1 MRSKPRFN
9 TQGMKIMVT
18 VWKRTAFIAVGELRQ
33 ADSAV
38 MESTTSCGGG
48 RGVSKGWKRFQNGRV
63 KAFFFESGGGYRI
76 LREQT
81 TAAKVAD
88 VNVSAKEKDDEYQY
102 EEKDGRSYHDLAVKG
117 VLCFQVWILT
127 SRHGRE
133 VKTECVCV
141 FVRVKDKRNDRV
153 SLIMMGV
160 LVK

>member
-18 VWKRTAFIAVGELRQ
+18 VWKRKAFITVGELRQ

-38 MESTTSCGGG
+38 MESTTGCGGG
-48 RGVSKGWKRFQNGRV
+48 GGVSKCWKRLQNGRV
-63 KAFFFESGGGYRI
+63 KAFFFESGGCNRI

-88 VNVSAKEKDDEYQY
+88 VNVSAKEKDDEYEY

-117 VLCFQVWILT
+117 ILCFQVWIST

-133 VKTECVCV
+133 VKTECV
-141 FVRVKDKRNDRV
+141 FVRVKDKAF
-153 SLIMMGV
+153 
-160 LVK
+160 